1 VEFETPATRSSFADE
16 DCESHEGERLVLVRA
31 GSNVWRYYG
40 LTPGQL
46 RFWRGLTRAERRS
59 LVRAREKQCFICAL
73 KALIGAKKRSAEGI
87 YSSMMVSLLAVG
99 ERK

>member
-1 VEFETPATRSSFADE
+1 
-16 DCESHEGERLVLVRA
+16 
-31 GSNVWRYYG
+31 
-40 LTPGQL
+40 
-46 RFWRGLTRAERRS
+46 
-59 LVRAREKQCFICAL
+59 VRAREKQCFICAL